1 MKKQSKAAML
11 EELMAPVIE
20 AMGYDCVDVTFEK
33 SGRDWVLTAYIDKEG
48 GVGLDDCEAVSRRLS
63 DLMDEKDPIEQSY
76 FLEVSSPGIDRPLKK
91 DKDFQRNMGK
101 LVTASLYAP
110 INGSKQHTGHLQA
123 YDGETLTLTLEGG
136 ESFSVA
142 MESVSKVAPEIEF

>member
-33 SGRDWVLTAYIDKEG
+33 SGRDWVLTAYIDQED

-91 DKDFQRNMGK
+91 DKDFQRNMNK
-101 LVTASLYAP
+101 LVTANLYAP
-110 INGSKQHTGHLQA
+110 LAGSKQYTGLLKA
-123 YDGETLTLTLEGG
+123 YDGKTLTLELTEG
-136 ESFSVA
+136 EPLVIPMA
-142 MESVSKVAPEIEF
+142 EISKVAPEIEF